1 MFQLW
6 WWLEAKVLKKGLKK
20 VWPQW
25 NCCWLMEQDFVRYL
39 ICQWIDGN
47 IHKRAPLH
55 AEEETAIL
63 RPSLVLRSQAALGS
77 KPTPWGNRVMGTLPG
92 PRPGVCCSSGVPMTV
107 WLQQNC
113 KMMTGAQLHPSTWT
127 MIDSR
132 CQVLY
137 CLVRIMIIIVTSA
150 TTAPL
155 KMTIMLCWQGVL
167 VLI

>member
-1 MFQLW
+1 MWRSSSEAQQKPLGHYLFCVWIEFCLASLNNLNMFQLW

-92 PRPGVCCSSGVPMTV
+92 PRPGVCCSSGVSLWKKMNLTLGP
-107 WLQQNC
+107 QRNC
-113 KMMTGAQLHPSTWT
+113 
-127 MIDSR
+127 
-132 CQVLY
+132 
-137 CLVRIMIIIVTSA
+137 
-150 TTAPL
+150 
-155 KMTIMLCWQGVL
+155 
-167 VLI
+167 